1 MPFDEKPPAAT
12 GYRPPATGRERRFVA
27 WCADLA
33 LLFGLVVAEVYGGGR
48 ACRVVYWV
56 DFVRDTMPLLLAL
69 LAITAVSYS
78 FVFVAL
84 AGRTPG
90 MALARL
96 RVETR
101 HGAPTPLEALA
112 RGLLSVPSGLCG
124 LFGFTL
130 ALVDARGQTLH
141 DKLCR
146 CTVQID

>member
-1 MPFDEKPPAAT
+1 MPFDEQPPAAAC
-12 GYRPPATGRERRFVA
+12 RLPATGQERRFFA
-27 WCADLA
+27 WCADVA
-33 LLFGLVVAEVYGGGR
+33 LLMGLFVAEVYAGGR

-56 DFVRDTMPLLLAL
+56 DFVRDAMPLLLSL

-84 AGRTPG
+84 AARTPG
-90 MALARL
+90 MAVAGL
-96 RVETR
+96 RVQTA

-112 RGLLSVPSGLCG
+112 RGVMSVVSGACG

-130 ALVDARGQTLH
+130 ALFDPRGQTLH

-146 CTVQID
+146 CTVRID